1 MIQSGEDAAER
12 EEASWWAGRDPEMEI
27 FRMVCPDVDAACLG
41 VLLGVAVIRRVGSFG
56 FLLKAYSQNCRW
68 LRMNFL
74 QNMKQ
79 KKKKLIPRKVFF

>member
-1 MIQSGEDAAER
+1 MWMQRG
-12 EEASWWAGRDPEMEI
+12 GR
-27 FRMVCPDVDAACLG
+27 CLG

-79 KKKKLIPRKVFF
+79 KKKKKKLMPRKVFF